1 MVFLPSSL
9 PSTSKVEAPPGLV
22 GGRRDGGGIPNLQE
36 KKILQKRATLK

>member
-1 MVFLPSSL
+1 
-9 PSTSKVEAPPGLV
+9 V